1 MAEDEMES
9 FEVTDFDLENEFG
22 GGGRRRKKFTKEQ
35 QIYGMWAQDSEGEE
49 VSSESALGLGRF

>member
-22 GGGRRRKKFTKEQ
+22 GVSRRRKKFTKEQ
-35 QIYGMWAQDSEGEE
+35 QIYGMWAQDSDGEE
-49 VSSESALGLGRF
+49 VSEQSSSLYS